1 MSKNIK
7 SGKKRVVIHNVSV
20 ADISQFGNLV
30 VDGFAQSNTG
40 AMPQNL
46 QEDLAILT
54 DTLVEGM
61 TENYNRLV
69 TSKESPQNEAE
80 CELFMDMQRKY
91 CDKIPGYAEKAK
103 DLFLEDF

>member
-1 MSKNIK
+1 MKKSIK
-7 SGKKRVVIHNVSV
+7 SGKTRAFIRNVSV

-30 VDGFAQSNTG
+30 VDGYTQCNAG

-46 QEDLAILT
+46 QDDLNILT

-69 TSKESPQNEAE
+69 ATKESPQNEAE

-91 CDKIPGYAEKAK
+91 CDKIPGYADKAK